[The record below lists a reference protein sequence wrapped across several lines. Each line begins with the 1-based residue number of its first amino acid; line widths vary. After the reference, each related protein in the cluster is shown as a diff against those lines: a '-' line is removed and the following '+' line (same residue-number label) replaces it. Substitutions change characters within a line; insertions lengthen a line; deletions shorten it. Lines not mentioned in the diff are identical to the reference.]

1 MTTDYEKPKLE
12 IADIFTQ
19 FDQLLDPLPPEQWK
33 VVQAIKNC
41 RTGALGGHLV
51 QCGSCDFQKNAYN
64 SCRNRHCPKCGF
76 TKRNQ
81 WVEKRCEELLDCPY
95 FHVVFTLPSELRALV
110 LQNKKV
116 MYNILFKASSE
127 TLKQVA
133 KSQLKV
139 KIGCIGVLHT
149 WSQSLIDHPH
159 VHFIVPGGGLTDTD
173 KWVKGH
179 QSFFLPI
186 RMLSE
191 VFRGK
196 FLQMVREANNKNQ
209 LKFLG
214 SIEQLNHPGFFN
226 DLLINCAKKEFI
238 VYSKPPFAGPEAVIK
253 YLGQYTHRIAIS
265 NYRLIKIDGN
275 KVHFKCRDPKDPSK
289 RKTMVLHVKEFMRR
303 FLLHVLP
310 LKFTRIRHFGLFG
323 SRYKKDRI
331 KLIRDFLNISQPEA
345 REETWKD
352 LLKRL
357 TGIDA
362 DQCPDCENGKL
373 ETRYR
378 IGPFYSTA

>member
-1 MTTDYEKPKLE
+1 MMTEHEKPSLE
-12 IADIFTQ
+12 IADIFEN
-19 FDQLLDPLPPEQWK
+19 FSHLLGKLPPEHWK
-33 VVQAIKNC
+33 VIQAIKNC
-41 RTGALGGHLV
+41 RTGALGGHLL

-95 FHVVFTLPSELRALV
+95 FHVVFTLPSELRTLV

-116 MYNILFKASSE
+116 MYDILFKASSE
-127 TLKQVA
+127 TLKEVA
-133 KSQLKV
+133 KDKLKV
-139 KIGCIGVLHT
+139 NIGCIGVLHT
-149 WSQSLIDHPH
+149 WNQALVDHPH
-159 VHFIVPGGGLTDTD
+159 VHFIVPGGGLTETN
-173 KWVKGH
+173 KWVRGH
-179 QSFFLPI
+179 ESFFLPI
-186 RMLSE
+186 RILSK

-196 FLQMVREANNKNQ
+196 FLQMVREANDKNK

-214 SIEQLNHPGFFN
+214 SIEQLNHPGFFD
-226 DLLINCAKKEFI
+226 DLLINSTNQEFV
-238 VYSKPPFAGPEAVIK
+238 VYSKAPFAGPEAVIK

-265 NYRLIKIDGN
+265 NYRLLKLDGE
-275 KVHFKCRDPKDPSK
+275 KVHFKYRDPKDPSK
-289 RKTMVLHVKEFMRR
+289 KRTMVLHVKEFMRR

-331 KLIRDFLNISQPEA
+331 KLIRELLNIGQPEV
-345 REETWKD
+345 REESWKD
-352 LLKRL
+352 LLRRL
-357 TGIDA
+357 TGLDA
-362 DQCPDCENGKL
+362 DQCPHCEAGTL

-378 IGPFYSTA
+378 MSPFYSTA

>member
-1 MTTDYEKPKLE
+1 MEDYEKPSLE
-12 IADIFTQ
+12 IADIFEK
-19 FDQLLDPLPPEQWK
+19 FDSMLGSLPPEHWK

-41 RTGALGGHLV
+41 RTGALGGHLL
-51 QCGSCDFQKNAYN
+51 QCGSCDFKKNAYN
-64 SCRNRHCPKCGF
+64 SCRNRHCSKCGF

-81 WVEKRCEELLDCPY
+81 WVEKRCEELLECPY

-116 MYNILFKASSE
+116 MYDILFKASSE

-133 KSQLKV
+133 KDRLKV
-139 KIGCIGVLHT
+139 NIGCIGVLHT
-149 WSQSLIDHPH
+149 WNQTLIDHPH
-159 VHFIVPGGGLTDTD
+159 VHFIVPGGGLTETN

-179 QSFFLPI
+179 ESFFLPVKI
-186 RMLSE
+186 LSQ

-196 FLQMVREANNKNQ
+196 FLQLVREANDHSQ
-209 LKFLG
+209 LKFFG
-214 SIEQLNHPGFFN
+214 SIEQLIHPGIFD
-226 DLLINCAKKEFI
+226 DLLIGCASKEFV
-238 VYSKPPFAGPEAVIK
+238 VYSKPPFVGPEAVIK

-265 NYRLIKIDGN
+265 NYRLLKLEGENIY
-275 KVHFKCRDPKDPSK
+275 FKYRDPKDPSK
-289 RKTMVLHVKEFMRR
+289 KKTMVLHVKEFMRR

-331 KLIRDFLNISQPEA
+331 KLIRDLLGIETPEV

-352 LLKRL
+352 LLKRI
-357 TGIDA
+357 TGVDA
-362 DQCPDCENGKL
+362 DKCPHCQNGVL
-373 ETRYR
+373 EARHQLS
-378 IGPFYSTA
+378 PFYSTA